1 MTKGNNAVATAKEN
15 FGSKVKAVSNVLM
28 TAFVLSLVSVQT
40 FASHG
45 GFQTI
50 QTQTKT
56 IQTWLYGIVG
66 VVAIIILL
74 VNVFLV
80 WSKRST
86 WGEFLTTMGWVLVGG
101 GSITLATFLYGVFA

>member
-1 MTKGNNAVATAKEN
+1 MSKCDLAATKAK
-15 FGSKVKAVSNVLM
+15 GSLNGKVKAVSNVLM

-45 GFQTI
+45 GFQTVKT
-50 QTQTKT
+50 QTQT

-66 VVAIIILL
+66 VAAIIILL

>member
-1 MTKGNNAVATAKEN
+1 MGNSNMAATKVKNGL
-15 FGSKVKAVSNVLM
+15 GSKLKSVSNVLM
-28 TAFVLSLVSVQT
+28 TAFILSLVSVQT

-45 GFQTI
+45 GFTTVKT
-50 QTQTKT
+50 QTQT

>member
-1 MTKGNNAVATAKEN
+1 MSKCNKAKT
-15 FGSKVKAVSNVLM
+15 GLVGKVKSISNILT
-28 TAFVLSLVSVQT
+28 TAFVLSLVSVST

-45 GFQTI
+45 GFQTV

-66 VVAIIILL
+66 VAAIIILL